1 MGGGIF
7 LSLKLLFLLLFLS
20 QGHDLSKTGMLLM
33 LLIFPL
39 LSNMSLFEA
48 AKLCIYKDCF
58 FKASL
63 LGEDSREGKA
73 GWEGSWQVVRKEE
86 THRVRQRSYLL
97 IFRKPYN
104 KETPNHS

>member
-1 MGGGIF
+1 
-7 LSLKLLFLLLFLS
+7 
-20 QGHDLSKTGMLLM
+20 M

-97 IFRKPYN
+97 IF
-104 KETPNHS
+104 